1 MPRWMGRMGRMGGG
15 GADRTATALAAGLTA
30 FGLAVAPAPASAQVL
45 NKCEKEISKA
55 IGKVASATQ
64 KFFQKCP
71 DEYQKAVDKN
81 ISKGLAPDDPANILA
96 AAAKCETFL
105 GDKVLSMT
113 NGSSAVKK
121 NLDGL
126 KSKIGKCGATTA
138 EQDANLM
145 QLGYPPQATHGD
157 LWARLAIVAGLAAG
171 FDAQMTSNLRTMT
184 AMNGLYNVD
193 NGATCP
199 SCGLFATLEGDGAPV
214 AGHAGPC
221 ATVACDDST
230 GSSQDLQLGTGSGTL
245 PVSLVGTTVW
255 KVCDFRSGFKTDGLV
270 DGLKVIVA
278 SPSKSLQASALGSD
292 VCIAQH
298 GAVGF
303 INGATGTQPGLDVH
317 VCVDSDENGDGDDC
331 SGDPLIA
338 GADAFF
344 CDNATTNGDLR
355 CVGVTA
361 TTAAPNEGIWFNAL
375 TSVSQL
381 TSGSCDN
388 SGVGTNMPPLGPS
401 ISTTEGVSAELKD
414 TNDGIGGVQDFTT
427 DNSGDPPG
435 SVSASELE
443 RGFIAGEFYSVTPV
457 LDILNVSGNDAVVI
471 AHSVCTAP

>member
-1 MPRWMGRMGRMGGG
+1 MRQSMGTG
-15 GADRTATALAAGLTA
+15 GAGRAPIALAG
-30 FGLAVAPAPASAQVL
+30 GLAALGLALAPAPASAQVL
-45 NKCEKEISKA
+45 NKCQKEISKA

-81 ISKGLAPDDPANILA
+81 TAKNLAPGSPDAVANIVA

-126 KSKIGKCGATTA
+126 KSKVSKCGATQA

-199 SCGLFATLEGDGAPV
+199 SCGLFATAEGAGASV
-214 AGHAGPC
+214 AGHSGPC
-221 ATVACDDST
+221 ANVACDDST
-230 GSSQDLQLGTGSGTL
+230 GSSQDLQLATGSGTL

-278 SPSKSLQASALGSD
+278 GPLKSLEANALGTA

-298 GAVGF
+298 GSVGF
-303 INGATGTQPGLDVH
+303 INGPTAPQPGLDVH
-317 VCVDSDENGDGDDC
+317 VCVDSDENADGDDC
-331 SGDPLIA
+331 TGDPAIA
-338 GADAFF
+338 GAEASF
-344 CDNATTNGDLR
+344 CDNATANGDLR
-355 CVGVTA
+355 CVGVTS
-361 TTAAPNEGIWFNAL
+361 TPAAADQGVWFNAL

-388 SGVGTNMPPLGPS
+388 SGVGTSLPSLGAN
-401 ISTTEGVSAELKD
+401 ISTTGGVSAEIKD
-414 TNDGIGGVQDFTT
+414 TNDGLGGVHDFSA
-427 DNSGDPPG
+427 DNSADPAG

-443 RGFIAGEFYSVTPV
+443 RGFIDGEFYSVTPV
-457 LDILNVSGNDAVVI
+457 VDILNTSGNDAVVI